1 MNSDTINNGIQ
12 DQYILLWGNIKIWI
26 FVFSIHP
33 TMQDSFTE
41 ILKLL
46 LPEIIVD
53 YFELTSYKKENE
65 TLHLYLKE
73 INSIPKEY
81 RESKL
86 SSKGF
91 FDEITVQDFP
101 IRGHQVYLHITRR
114 RWLNENTGKVV
125 FRDWNLIADGT
136 RVTQEFASFLK
147 EINRFQSKSL

>member
-1 MNSDTINNGIQ
+1 MEKYKNLDICISK
-12 DQYILLWGNIKIWI
+12 LFK
-26 FVFSIHP
+26 
-33 TMQDSFTE
+33 MQGSFID

-46 LPEIIVD
+46 LPEIIID
-53 YFELTSYKKENE
+53 YFELTSYKKEGE

-73 INSIPKEY
+73 VNSMPKEY

-91 FDEITVQDFP
+91 FEEITVQDFP

-114 RWLNENTGKVV
+114 RWFNEDTGKVV
-125 FRDWNLIADGT
+125 FRDWNLVADGT

-147 EINRFQSKSL
+147 EINRFQSK